1 MTKINFSP
9 FQKLLVFLVIT
20 LPAFSIKAKA
30 QDSFSVQ
37 KAFQSCLDHPKVQ
50 PLLKAVSFSDYVE
63 VLAIVKNKYVT
74 SEMNLTQ
81 FGKAAVVLPDTDLFF
96 HGIEDH
102 VTLSDVRTKKEEI
115 TLALIAGAKF
125 TCTYDGNKGKVTGLK
140 KLPAE

>member
-50 PLLKAVSFSDYVE
+50 PLLKAVSFSDHVE

-74 SEMNLTQ
+74 SKMKLTK
-81 FGKAAVVLPDTDLFF
+81 FGKDAVIYHVKDLFF
-96 HGIEDH
+96 YGIEDY
-102 VTLSDVRTKKEEI
+102 VTLSDLSTKKDKI
-115 TLALIAGAKF
+115 TLTLIAEAKF
-125 TCTYDGNKGKVTGLK
+125 TCTYAGNRGKVTKLK
-140 KLPAE
+140 RIPAE